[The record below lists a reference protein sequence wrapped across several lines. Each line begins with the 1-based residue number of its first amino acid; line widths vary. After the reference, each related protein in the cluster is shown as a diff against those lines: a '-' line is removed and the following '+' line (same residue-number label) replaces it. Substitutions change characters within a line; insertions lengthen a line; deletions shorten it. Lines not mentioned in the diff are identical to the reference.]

1 MAINYTDLASVKLAL
16 HLSTTDSVDDTV
28 LNALMTTAS
37 REVDQYCDRY
47 FGQLGTLEDPQER
60 LYRVRTRNL
69 VLTDDI
75 VEVVDVQVDYTGY
88 AQTFTSLGAD
98 SVIPLPVNAMQQAT
112 PFPYTSLQTVPSTVL
127 AMPPGWVK
135 VIGVFGW
142 PEVPRAVKD
151 ATLLQ
156 TLRLF
161 KSRDVPLGLVGGADS
176 LGVLRLPGGLHPDAR
191 MLLEPYRR
199 MVAFA

>member
-37 REVDQYCDRY
+37 REVDKYCDRY
-47 FGQLGTLEDPQER
+47 FGRLGTSQEPQQR
-60 LYRVRTRNL
+60 LYRCRTWDS

-75 VEVVDVQVDYTGY
+75 VEVLDVEVDFTGY
-88 AQTFTSLGAD
+88 ADSFSSVGA
-98 SVIPLPVNAMQQAT
+98 SGVIPAPVNAQAGAE
-112 PFPYTSLQTVPSTVL
+112 PAPYTYLVSKPSTVL
-127 AMPPGWVK
+127 PAVTGWVR
-135 VIGVFGW
+135 VTGIFGW
-142 PEVPRAVKD
+142 PEVPKAVKD

-156 TLRLF
+156 TIRLF

-199 MVAFA
+199 MAAFA